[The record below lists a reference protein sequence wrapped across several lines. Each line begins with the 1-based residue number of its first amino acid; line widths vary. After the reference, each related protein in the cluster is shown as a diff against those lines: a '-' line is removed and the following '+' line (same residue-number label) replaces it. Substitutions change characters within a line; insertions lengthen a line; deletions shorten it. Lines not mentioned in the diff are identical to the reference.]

1 MKTSLALVA
10 ATCALTMGCATGVAR
25 THSTEALH
33 YADYAGTPIDSFVS
47 FNIDGWESVGR
58 DQLVVW
64 TGVNDAYLL
73 KVWDNCRDLQFA
85 QRIAVTQTGS
95 SVTRGDSVRVG
106 HDRCPISEIRRID
119 IKQMKLDRAA
129 AKTSSSDGP
138 KP

>member
-1 MKTSLALVA
+1 MKTSLALAVA
-10 ATCALTMGCATGVAR
+10 AYTLTMGCATGVAR
-25 THSTEALH
+25 SPSGEVLH

-85 QRIAVTQTGS
+85 ERIALTQTGS

-106 HDRCPISEIRRID
+106 HDRCPITEIRRVD
-119 IKQMKLDRAA
+119 VKQMKLDRAA
-129 AKTSSSDGP
+129 AKA
-138 KP
+138 K